1 MVEELAYTAGV
12 KQITVRRVR
21 EHCIEEA
28 TRLSRKRGVTV
39 NTVLVEAL
47 EKGLGLDPEK
57 STNGLERC
65 AADSDF
71 GPDWDAHLNE
81 LRVVNPEDWK

>member
-1 MVEELAYTAGV
+1 M

-21 EHCIEEA
+21 EHCLEEA

-57 STNGLERC
+57 TTNGLERF
-65 AADSDF
+65 AGDSDF
-71 GPDWDAHLNE
+71 GPDWDARLE
-81 LRVVNPEDWK
+81 QLRQVNPEDWK